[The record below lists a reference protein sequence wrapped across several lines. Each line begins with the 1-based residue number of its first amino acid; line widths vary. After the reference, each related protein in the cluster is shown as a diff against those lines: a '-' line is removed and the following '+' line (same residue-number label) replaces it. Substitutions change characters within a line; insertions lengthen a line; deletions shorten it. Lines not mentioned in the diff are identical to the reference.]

1 MNKKFKRGL
10 VILVVIVAAGL
21 GWVLWY
27 LYELWSV
34 LQRFH

>member
-10 VILVVIVAAGL
+10 VILAAIGGTAL
-21 GWVLWY
+21 AWVLWY
-27 LYELWSV
+27 GYQVWSA